1 MRLGPVASVVII
13 DLRAGAGGTI
23 AMRTRINPIR
33 IQYHRFFLM
42 LGRFLAILVLALGC
56 NAAQAAGVPQPP
68 EVDAKAYF
76 LIDMHSERVLSEGG
90 ADERVEPAS
99 LTKMMT
105 SYVVFSEMER
115 GKFNLASE
123 VLVSE
128 KAWRMKGSRMFIEV
142 GTRVSVEAL
151 LMGLIVQSGNDA
163 SVALAEF
170 VAGDESTFADLMNRH
185 ARRLGMS
192 GSNFTNASGLPE
204 PDHYTTARDMALMA
218 AVLIRDFPQYY
229 GWNAVREYEYGG
241 INQRNRNALLFRDES
256 VDGLKTG
263 YTKAARYCLVASAK
277 REDMRLIAV
286 VMGAESSRARARIAQ
301 SLLNYGFRFYETRSV
316 YESDEKITDV
326 RIWKGDAKRLPLGL
340 ERSLHVTV
348 PRGRY
353 GEIDSKIEILTPL
366 VAPVRAGEQRGV
378 LRLALGDELSV
389 ERPLV
394 ALEDIAEG
402 NLWQR
407 VSDHVRL
414 MFE

>member
-1 MRLGPVASVVII
+1 MHR
-13 DLRAGAGGTI
+13 
-23 AMRTRINPIR
+23 
-33 IQYHRFFLM
+33 RFFS
-42 LGRFLAILVLALGC
+42 ILVLVLGC
-56 NAAQAAGVPQPP
+56 SAVQAADIPHPP
-68 EVDAKAYF
+68 EVDASAHF
-76 LIDMHSERVLSEGG
+76 LVDMHSGRVLSEGG
-90 ADERVEPAS
+90 ADERLEPAS

-105 SYVVFSEMER
+105 SYVVFAEMAR
-115 GKFNLASE
+115 GKFTLSDE

-185 ARRLGMS
+185 ARRLGMT
-192 GSNFTNASGLPE
+192 GSHFTNASGLPE
-204 PDHYTTARDMALMA
+204 PDLYTTARDMALMA
-218 AVLIRDFPQYY
+218 AALIRDFPEFY

-241 INQRNRNALLFRDES
+241 IKQRNRNRLLFRDDS

-263 YTKAARYCLVASAK
+263 YTRAARYCLVASAK
-277 REDMRLIAV
+277 RDGMRLISV
-286 VMGAESSRARARIAQ
+286 VMGAESARARARIAQ
-301 SLLNYGFRFYETRSV
+301 SLLNYGFRFYETRRV
-316 YESDEKITDV
+316 YASEETVTDIRV
-326 RIWKGDAKRLPLGL
+326 WKGEGKRLALGL
-340 ERSLHVTV
+340 QESLYVTV

-353 GEIDSKIEILTPL
+353 GEIDAQMEIATGL
-366 VAPVRAGEQRGV
+366 VAPVRAGEPQGV
-378 LRLALGDELSV
+378 LRLALGDELSI

-394 ALEDIAEG
+394 ALEDVAEG

>member
-1 MRLGPVASVVII
+1 M
-13 DLRAGAGGTI
+13 LR
-23 AMRTRINPIR
+23 
-33 IQYHRFFLM
+33 QY
-42 LGRFLAILVLALGC
+42 LAVLVLALVC
-56 NAAQAAGVPQPP
+56 NAARAAGIPEPP
-68 EVDAKAYF
+68 KVDARSHF

-90 ADERVEPAS
+90 ADDRVEPAS

-105 SYVVFSEMER
+105 SYVVFAEMER
-115 GKFNLASE
+115 GKFNLADE

-163 SVALAEF
+163 AVALAEF
-170 VAGDESTFADLMNRH
+170 VAGDETTFADLMNRH

-192 GSNFTNASGLPE
+192 GSNFTNSSGLPE
-204 PDHYTTARDMALMA
+204 PDHYTTARDMAIMA
-218 AVLIRDFPQYY
+218 AALIRDYPQYY

-241 INQRNRNALLFRDES
+241 IKQRNRNRLLFRDES

-263 YTKAARYCLVASAK
+263 YTRAARYCLVASAK

-286 VMGAESSRARARIAQ
+286 VMGAESSRARAQNAQ
-301 SLLNYGFRFYETRSV
+301 SLLNYGFRFYETRPV
-316 YESDEKITDV
+316 YESGEKITDV
-326 RIWKGDAKRLPLGL
+326 RIWKGDARRLPLGL
-340 ERSLHVTV
+340 EHSLHVTV

-353 GEIDSKIEILTPL
+353 GEIDSKMEIPARLF
-366 VAPVRAGEQRGV
+366 APVRAGEQRGV

-394 ALEDIAEG
+394 ALEDVAEG
-402 NLWQR
+402 NLWQKM
-407 VSDHVRL
+407 SDHVRL

>member
-1 MRLGPVASVVII
+1 MHR
-13 DLRAGAGGTI
+13 
-23 AMRTRINPIR
+23 
-33 IQYHRFFLM
+33 RFF
-42 LGRFLAILVLALGC
+42 AILVVVLGC
-56 NAAQAAGVPQPP
+56 NAVQAAGAPQPP
-68 EVDAKAYF
+68 EVDAKAHF
-76 LIDMHSERVLSEGG
+76 LVDMHSERVLSEGG

-105 SYVVFSEMER
+105 SYVVFSEMAR
-115 GKFNLASE
+115 GKFKLADE

-142 GTRVSVEAL
+142 GTRVPVEAL

-163 SVALAEF
+163 AVALAEF

-192 GSNFTNASGLPE
+192 GSHFTNASGLPE
-204 PDHYTTARDMALMA
+204 PDHYSTARDMGRIA
-218 AVLIRDFPQYY
+218 AALIRDYPEFYP
-229 GWNAVREYEYGG
+229 WNAVREYEFGG
-241 INQRNRNALLFRDES
+241 IKQRNRNALLFRDDS

-263 YTKAARYCLVASAK
+263 YTRAARYCLVASAR
-277 REDMRLIAV
+277 REGMRLIAV

-301 SLLNYGFRFYETRSV
+301 SLLNYGFRFYETRPV
-316 YESDEKITDV
+316 YASDEKITDV
-326 RIWKGDAKRLPLGL
+326 RVWKGDTRRLALGL
-340 ERSLHVTV
+340 EQALYVTV

-353 GEIDSKIEILTPL
+353 DEIDAKMEIVTRL
-366 VAPVRAGEQRGV
+366 VAPVSAGEQQGV
-378 LRLALGDELSV
+378 LRLDLGDELSV

-394 ALEDIAEG
+394 ALDNVAEG
-402 NLWQR
+402 NLWQK

>member
-1 MRLGPVASVVII
+1 MLENMI
-13 DLRAGAGGTI
+13 
-23 AMRTRINPIR
+23 PIS
-33 IQYHRFFLM
+33 IQHNRFSPMHCRFF
-42 LGRFLAILVLALGC
+42 AILLLVLGC
-56 NAAQAAGVPQPP
+56 GNAAQAAGVPQPP
-68 EVDAKAYF
+68 EVDAKAHF
-76 LIDMHSERVLSEGG
+76 LVDMHSERVLSEDE

-115 GKFNLASE
+115 GKFNLADE

-163 SVALAEF
+163 AVALAEF

-204 PDHYTTARDMALMA
+204 PNHFTTARDMAIMA
-218 AVLIRDFPQYY
+218 TALIRDFPEYY
-229 GWNAVREYEYGG
+229 SWNAVREYEYGG

-277 REDMRLIAV
+277 REEMRLIAV
-286 VMGAESSRARARIAQ
+286 VMGAESSRARARIAE

-316 YESDEKITDV
+316 YATDEKIADV
-326 RIWKGDAKRLPLGL
+326 RVWKGDTRRLALGL
-340 ERSLHVTV
+340 DRSLFVTV

-353 GEIDSKIEILTPL
+353 DEIDAKMEIATKL
-366 VAPVRAGEQRGV
+366 VAPVRMGEQKGV
-378 LRLALGDELSV
+378 LRLALGDELSI

-394 ALEDIAEG
+394 ALEDVAEG
-402 NLWQR
+402 NLWQK